1 MIPVVGPAI
10 NIASGAIDMIGSLT
24 GTALDDV
31 DKGAANRA
39 GAKGLS
45 AFNSAMNMLP
55 GNSML
60 VGIWGKDAHTAQ
72 QASQEAMATIGG
84 YGSAQGDKAAAESL
98 SGSRIVGRKWREKVN
113 KLIDDSNKQL
123 ELLDEI
129 GRGTKLSNQNDYAQ
143 ALQSQNMRRYAGN
156 QMMAAVGK
164 KGTKLP
170 SLKKIKRVEKVRQR
184 IHDKY
189 IEQLSR
195 LSFPEPDI
203 EIALRQIESNIDKFK
218 EGGKFNMLAKGT
230 YHCRNHHLEV
240 KDSRFAEVTKKGI
253 PVVVEDK
260 NGNIIQT
267 AEIEQNELI
276 FNKEITDK
284 IEALR
289 KDGSDE
295 AAIECGKLLVTQCTR
310 HLRNKP
316 KEDK

>member
-1 MIPVVGPAI
+1 MMD
-10 NIASGAIDMIGSLT
+10 NIAGSFGIGVDE
-24 GTALDDV
+24 LDAD
-31 DKGAANRA
+31 AAKRA
-39 GAKGLS
+39 GAGGAAMANKIINSIPGLS
-45 AFNSAMNMLP
+45 SSPIGWFAKDTDNM
-55 GNSML
+55 S
-60 VGIWGKDAHTAQ
+60 
-72 QASQEAMATIGG
+72 QASQEAMNVMGSG
-84 YGSAQGDKAAAESL
+84 YTGTLGNYQAAKANAGKRTL
-98 SGSRIVGRKWREKVN
+98 FGRN
-113 KLIDDSNKQL
+113 KLNKQIAEANEQL
-123 ELLDEI
+123 ETIEDIATEASL
-129 GRGTKLSNQNDYAQ
+129 RKQNDYAQ

-164 KGTKLP
+164 RGTKLP
-170 SLKKIKRVEKVRQR
+170 SLKKIKHLEKTRR
-184 IHDKY
+184 DLHDKY
-189 IEQLSR
+189 IEQLSK

-203 EIALRQIESNIDKFK
+203 EIALNRIESEITKFK
-218 EGGKFNMLAKGT
+218 EGGKFNILAKGT
-230 YHCRNHHLEV
+230 YHCRNHHLEI
-240 KDSRFAEVTKKGI
+240 KDSRFTEVTKKGI
-253 PVVVEDK
+253 PVIVEDK

>member
-1 MIPVVGPAI
+1 
-10 NIASGAIDMIGSLT
+10 
-24 GTALDDV
+24 
-31 DKGAANRA
+31 
-39 GAKGLS
+39 
-45 AFNSAMNMLP
+45 MNTM
-55 GNSML
+55 
-60 VGIWGKDAHTAQ
+60 
-72 QASQEAMATIGG
+72 GG
-84 YGSAQGDKAAAESL
+84 YGTAMDKYNVAKDL
-98 SGSRIVGRKWREKVN
+98 SKKRMLIGRKKANKRIDEAN
-113 KLIDDSNKQL
+113 KLLAQM
-123 ELLDEI
+123 DEI
-129 GRGTKLSNQNDYAQ
+129 GTDTELRNQNDYAQ
-143 ALQSQNMRRYAGN
+143 ALRSQNMRRLAGN
-156 QMMAAVGK
+156 QMMVGVGK

-170 SLKKIKRVEKVRQR
+170 SLKKIKRVEKVRQQ

-240 KDSRFAEVTKKGI
+240 KDSRFADVTKKGI

-316 KEDK
+316 KGDK